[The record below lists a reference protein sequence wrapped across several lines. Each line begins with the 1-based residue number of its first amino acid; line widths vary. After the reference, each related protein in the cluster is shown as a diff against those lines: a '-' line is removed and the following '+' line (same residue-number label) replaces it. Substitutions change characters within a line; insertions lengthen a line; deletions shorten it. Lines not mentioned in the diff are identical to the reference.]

1 MLVSSER
8 ALPGWV
14 RTVDLRVLDWVL
26 AVLLTAGA
34 FADAA
39 SEPRRV
45 LNALAIVPLV
55 LLTGSVAWRR
65 VNPVLATLI
74 AITGLIAFQRA
85 SVYAGDG
92 AFELAAIA
100 LDFYLLGRRTRG
112 RRSVLVSAVVFACW
126 LGAAAVISYSPA
138 GGTVSEVLGVW
149 VLAGGLPFAA
159 GRTLATRSM
168 LTRELEATTA
178 RLQDEQE
185 VRAARAAAE
194 ERNRIARELH
204 DVIAHNVTVMV
215 IQTTAAR
222 RVACGDLQ
230 AARMALDVVQSSGRG
245 ALVELRLIVGALRR
259 EHDQLAVP
267 AAAGLAQLDAL
278 VNRARAAGLSVQVH
292 VEGRRQ
298 PLLPG
303 LDLVA
308 YRVLQEALTNAIKHS
323 GSASAQVS
331 VSFGVSELQL
341 GVTDSGHGPAAGR
354 NGGEPGHGLIGM
366 GERVALFGGE
376 LRAGPRAGGGFEVRA
391 RIPFDGIISS
401 SPVATSPPGGDRVT
415 ARAGGA
421 VRWPWLDPALAGV
434 LLVILEIAVLTS
446 SHRHGPLVLNMAAVA
461 AMALAA
467 IWRRRSPLVFLIVVG
482 TLATVMN
489 RYFTSLSHLPLTGP
503 AIYLIPPYTAA
514 AWEDRRKAVIGLGI
528 FVGGA
533 AAGELIAGHGTAGDF
548 VGAALTITAA
558 WAAGRAIRA
567 RRVVTSELQH
577 TSARLAAERE
587 DRARLAV
594 AGERTRIARELHAMV
609 AHSVAAMV
617 VQSEAARSLL
627 DHDPARADTVMG
639 AIEGIGR
646 QTLAEM
652 RRILGVLRHVGH
664 IGERHPQPGVDQIY
678 TLIQRARDRG
688 QPVEL
693 SVHGEPGTL
702 PAGVDLGIYRIL
714 EEGLQ
719 SAGRQAVGVILRF
732 GTEDLELC
740 LTAHCREPS
749 GWPTAA
755 MRERVALCG
764 GTLHPGTRDEDGW
777 RFVACL
783 PGGRQGAL
791 A

>member
-1 MLVSSER
+1 M
-8 ALPGWV
+8 
-14 RTVDLRVLDWVL
+14 
-26 AVLLTAGA
+26 
-34 FADAA
+34 
-39 SEPRRV
+39 
-45 LNALAIVPLV
+45 
-55 LLTGSVAWRR
+55 
-65 VNPVLATLI
+65 
-74 AITGLIAFQRA
+74 
-85 SVYAGDG
+85 
-92 AFELAAIA
+92 
-100 LDFYLLGRRTRG
+100 
-112 RRSVLVSAVVFACW
+112 
-126 LGAAAVISYSPA
+126 
-138 GGTVSEVLGVW
+138 
-149 VLAGGLPFAA
+149 
-159 GRTLATRSM
+159 
-168 LTRELEATTA
+168 
-178 RLQDEQE
+178 
-185 VRAARAAAE
+185 
-194 ERNRIARELH
+194 
-204 DVIAHNVTVMV
+204 
-215 IQTTAAR
+215 
-222 RVACGDLQ
+222 
-230 AARMALDVVQSSGRG
+230 
-245 ALVELRLIVGALRR
+245 
-259 EHDQLAVP
+259 
-267 AAAGLAQLDAL
+267 
-278 VNRARAAGLSVQVH
+278 
-292 VEGRRQ
+292 
-298 PLLPG
+298 
-303 LDLVA
+303 
-308 YRVLQEALTNAIKHS
+308 
-323 GSASAQVS
+323 
-331 VSFGVSELQL
+331 
-341 GVTDSGHGPAAGR
+341 
-354 NGGEPGHGLIGM
+354 
-366 GERVALFGGE
+366 
-376 LRAGPRAGGGFEVRA
+376 
-391 RIPFDGIISS
+391 
-401 SPVATSPPGGDRVT
+401 
-415 ARAGGA
+415 
-421 VRWPWLDPALAGV
+421 RWPWLDPALAGV

-446 SHRHGPLVLNMAAVA
+446 SYRHGPLVLNMVAVA
-461 AMALAA
+461 ALALAA

-489 RYFTSLSHLPLTGP
+489 RYLTSLSHSPLTGP

-533 AAGELIAGHGTAGDF
+533 AAGDLIAHHGTAGDLA
-548 VGAALTITAA
+548 GAALTITAA

-567 RRVVTSELQH
+567 RRMVTSELEH

-639 AIEGIGR
+639 AIEGTGR

-764 GTLHPGTRDEDGW
+764 GKLHPGTRDEDGW
-777 RFVACL
+777 RFVAFL
-783 PGGRQGAL
+783 PRGRQGAL